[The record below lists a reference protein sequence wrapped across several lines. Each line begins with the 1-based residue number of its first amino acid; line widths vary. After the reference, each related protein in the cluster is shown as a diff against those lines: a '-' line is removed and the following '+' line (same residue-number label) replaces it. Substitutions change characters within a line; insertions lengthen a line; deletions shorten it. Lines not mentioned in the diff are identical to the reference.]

1 MAKIVCAT
9 FVPLHKKMANKTT
22 KLQVIPAL
30 PMRHK
35 TFYKENVDNNV
46 LGVLSAL
53 STGSQIQRVY
63 LTQVYCGR
71 NIAADVSGRYC
82 FD

>member
-9 FVPLHKKMANKTT
+9 PQRMANKTT

-30 PMRHK
+30 PMCHK
-35 TFYKENVDNNV
+35 TFYKENVNNNV
-46 LGVLSAL
+46 LGVFSAL
-53 STGSQIQRVY
+53 SNGSKIQRVY

-71 NIAADVSGRYC
+71 NIAADVSSRYC